1 MIHSDVLHSD
11 GFSLKRN
18 NDIDQPQGGGRVPP
32 MSTHWTQRS
41 QQTQTHTFKMFL
53 GLDLP
58 ETHEASVTFTKWLI
72 CFQEKT
78 EEINLIKCWL
88 KGEKL
93 TERAKINV
101 LLFSPVEA
109 KNAKG
114 YLEDIIRFKNNKPHL
129 KCQLWKMLTLRQRAQ
144 AILEFISL

>member
-1 MIHSDVLHSD
+1 ML
-11 GFSLKRN
+11 
-18 NDIDQPQGGGRVPP
+18 
-32 MSTHWTQRS
+32 
-41 QQTQTHTFKMFL
+41 L

-58 ETHEASVTFTKWLI
+58 VTQEASVTFTKWLI

-93 TERAKINV
+93 TETAKINV

-129 KCQLWKMLTLRQRAQ
+129 KC
-144 AILEFISL
+144 